1 MPSETTLQ
9 TASPVKQTKPDA
21 IPAVGTFKNKYPLIR
36 LPRSDL
42 PHAVFLHYNP
52 LDYPAKRTKGIR
64 HNNLPPFRR
73 HKPFRNEQTMDTLTR
88 FLPEHL
94 QQNQLPEALGGVL
107 LSVVSACTEINAKV
121 RLGALAGVLGMAGTG
136 NIQGEDQ
143 KKLDVIA
150 NNIMIDTLKANPAVA
165 GLASEEED
173 SFVSAGENG
182 RYLVLFDPLDGSSNI
197 DVNISVGTIFSILE
211 KPEGALAT
219 ESFLQTG
226 RQQLAAG
233 YVLYGPQTQLV
244 FTFGHGVYMFTL
256 NAENEFVLTKEKPKV
271 PESTKEFAI
280 NMSNRRHWL
289 PPVQQYIDELLAG
302 ETGTRGKNYNM
313 RWVAS
318 MVAEIHR
325 ILMRGG
331 VFMYPQ
337 DKRDPSKPGKLRLM
351 YEANPMALILE
362 QAGASASN
370 ARQDILGIRP
380 ESLHQR
386 VAVIMGSSEE
396 VDYLN
401 RLHSK

>member
-1 MPSETTLQ
+1 MVSLYIYIM
-9 TASPVKQTKPDA
+9 S
-21 IPAVGTFKNKYPLIR
+21 IFFKNKFGILYFSIR

-42 PHAVFLHYNP
+42 PRAVFFHYNP
-52 LDYPAKRTKGIR
+52 TRYPAKRTKGTPR
-64 HNNLPPFRR
+64 SNLPPFRR

-173 SFVSAGENG
+173 TFVSAGENG

-197 DVNISVGTIFSILE
+197 DVNISVGTIFSILA

-244 FTFGHGVYMFTL
+244 FTFGHGVYVFTL
-256 NAENEFVLTKEKPKV
+256 NAENEFVLTKENPKV

-289 PPVQQYIDELLAG
+289 PPVQQYVDELLAG

-331 VFMYPQ
+331 VFMYLQ

-370 ARQDILGIRP
+370 AYQAMLDIQP

>member
-1 MPSETTLQ
+1 
-9 TASPVKQTKPDA
+9 
-21 IPAVGTFKNKYPLIR
+21 
-36 LPRSDL
+36 
-42 PHAVFLHYNP
+42 
-52 LDYPAKRTKGIR
+52 
-64 HNNLPPFRR
+64 
-73 HKPFRNEQTMDTLTR
+73 MDTLTR

-173 SFVSAGENG
+173 TFVSAGENG

-197 DVNISVGTIFSILE
+197 DVNISVGTIFSILA
-211 KPEGALAT
+211 KPESALAT

-233 YVLYGPQTQLV
+233 YVLYGPQTQLA
-244 FTFGHGVYMFTL
+244 FTFGHGVYVFTL
-256 NAENEFVLTKEKPKV
+256 NAENEFVLTKENPKV

-289 PPVQQYIDELLAG
+289 PPVQQYVDELLAG

-331 VFMYPQ
+331 VFMYLQ

-370 ARQDILGIRP
+370 AYQAMLDIQP